1 MRRRFLQ
8 MPLAAH
14 PRRTADFCP
23 AWRRAIMLLQM
34 MESAECDVAAVTVGN
49 HELSGLRLFS
59 MFSR

>member
-1 MRRRFLQ
+1 

-14 PRRTADFCP
+14 PRGTADFCP